1 MQWGGRLVKKMKNER
16 FGSRHGK
23 VEEILNVHKLL
34 TQSLHVDD
42 VLKTLVKCARD
53 LVEVADTVIL
63 YLYDNARWKV
73 KNGREEGVGVD
84 KDHIKTYCIFS
95 G

>member
-34 TQSLHVDD
+34 THHVIY
-42 VLKTLVKCARD
+42 TLVWLTCAAVLGGIIFRMARY
-53 LVEVADTVIL
+53 LWSHREKNITQREV
-63 YLYDNARWKV
+63 RFW
-73 KNGREEGVGVD
+73 
-84 KDHIKTYCIFS
+84 
-95 G
+95 